1 MTPSRIPYRRVAK
14 AQTQGVIMQTKATLV
29 AILAIGIALP
39 GQVNAAEA
47 IAVPGDYLTIQEAV
61 DAASPGQE
69 IEVAVG
75 QWKGAEIWQPVR
87 IKGEGTDT
95 RIIDGVTLFD
105 AGFAIYSDGTEIS
118 HMTIENTTFGV
129 FVTFNTDNVSLNHIE
144 FSGCEVCVFSEG
156 DGLTVTHSKF
166 ELREANGPS
175 YRVAELSMAGSNGV
189 FAHNELEISL
199 NGFVRT
205 TAAIGLFGFGLKVNN
220 NVIEHNKIS
229 WSARKVPS
237 TLPTSI
243 VAFYFSGAR

>member
-1 MTPSRIPYRRVAK
+1 MRINK
-14 AQTQGVIMQTKATLV
+14 TLIVILP
-29 AILAIGIALP
+29 IGIALA
-39 GQVNAAEA
+39 GQANATEA
-47 IAVPGDYLTIQEAV
+47 LTVPGDYPTIQMAV

-69 IEVAVG
+69 IEVSAG
-75 QWKGAEIWQPVR
+75 EWKGAEIWQPVK
-87 IKGEGTDT
+87 IKGVGNNTQ
-95 RIIDGVTLFD
+95 IIEGVTLFD

-199 NGFVRT
+199 NGFVQA
-205 TAAIGLFGFGLKVNN
+205 TAAIGLFGFGLLVNN
-220 NVIEHNKIS
+220 NVIEHNTIT
-229 WSARKVPS
+229 WSTPNMPS
-237 TLPTSI
+237 TLS
-243 VAFYFSGAR
+243 AFAESRAYISRY